1 MLEEVDFT
9 LEADNLEVFARF
21 LEAEQLTDEAT
32 CPKVYRQASSKK
44 VLPLLAVVLTVY
56 ETQIRVLH
64 VCALTRVVEFSCDRL
79 CAHHRLLC

>member
-32 CPKVYRQASSKK
+32 CPVVYRQASSKK
-44 VLPLLAVVLTVY
+44 VLL
-56 ETQIRVLH
+56 IRN
-64 VCALTRVVEFSCDRL
+64 
-79 CAHHRLLC
+79 

>member
-1 MLEEVDFT
+1 MLEEVEFT

-44 VLPLLAVVLTVY
+44 VTTKTLAVLIL
-56 ETQIRVLH
+56 EL
-64 VCALTRVVEFSCDRL
+64 
-79 CAHHRLLC
+79 

>member
-44 VLPLLAVVLTVY
+44 VLSLLLALVVVLTVHKN
-56 ETQIRVLH
+56 TDTCAAC
-64 VCALTRVVEFSCDRL
+64 VCSYACGRRQL
-79 CAHHRLLC
+79 

>member
-44 VLPLLAVVLTVY
+44 VLLTIAGQLIVHATQMLVLY
-56 ETQIRVLH
+56 A
-64 VCALTRVVEFSCDRL
+64 CALTTSCRL
-79 CAHHRLLC
+79 